1 MNLTWWSYTL
11 LLNAYKYINKSQQ
24 NYFFHIR
31 LSRWIWVY
39 FSLLL
44 RHVVCQL
51 TSRKMKCT
59 LSAGHYILYT
69 TWHTKPTKDTLITKL
84 VRKLEAFKL
93 DGIIVP
99 YWQKWVNAHVLQ
111 DTEYFSNFSIFS
123 VELSRLKV
131 NYWKCQ
137 VTIFQILLRSGLF
150 GQLKLL

>member
-1 MNLTWWSYTL
+1 MRKKKQKALYCPKGRANLSPIGHYNTVFKYHKKNTTETNIFVNKTWWSYTL

-24 NYFFHIR
+24 NYFFHMF

-39 FSLLL
+39 FLLLL

-51 TSRKMKCT
+51 TSRKIKCT
-59 LSAGHYILYT
+59 LSAGHYTLYT

-99 YWQKWVNAHVLQ
+99 
-111 DTEYFSNFSIFS
+111 
-123 VELSRLKV
+123 
-131 NYWKCQ
+131 
-137 VTIFQILLRSGLF
+137 
-150 GQLKLL
+150 